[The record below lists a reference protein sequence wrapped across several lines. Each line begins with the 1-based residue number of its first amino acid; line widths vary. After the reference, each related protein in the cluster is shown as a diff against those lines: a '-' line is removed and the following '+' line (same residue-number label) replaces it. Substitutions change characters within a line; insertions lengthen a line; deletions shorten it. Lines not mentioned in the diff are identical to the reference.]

1 MLGAFL
7 TLLGEAAGP
16 HVLTRRGA
24 RAGDWIYVT
33 GELGGS
39 ILGKHH
45 RFVPRLPEG
54 RWLAGRRE
62 VRCLMD
68 VSDGLAKDLL
78 ELNPAGLRP
87 ALSAAALP
95 VSRAA
100 RTLAR
105 RDGRSA
111 IDHALSD
118 GEDFELLFALAARA
132 DRAAFETAWRRR
144 FQTPLTC
151 IGQFVR
157 AGDVPASAIPLQQ
170 YHGYEHLAGA

>member
-1 MLGAFL
+1 M
-7 TLLGEAAGP
+7 
-16 HVLTRRGA
+16 
-24 RAGDWIYVT
+24 
-33 GELGGS
+33 
-39 ILGKHH
+39 
-45 RFVPRLPEG
+45 
-54 RWLAGRRE
+54 
-62 VRCLMD
+62 
-68 VSDGLAKDLL
+68 
-78 ELNPAGLRP
+78 
-87 ALSAAALP
+87 P

-118 GEDFELLFALAARA
+118 GEDFELLFALAGRTA
-132 DRAAFETAWRRR
+132 RAAFEAAWRRR

-157 AGDVPASAIPLQQ
+157 AGEVPASAIPLQR